1 MKRVFVILIV
11 VLLGNSVQAFADIAE
26 LNWQNANKFYQ
37 QKQYDSAVVYYE
49 KIATLKS
56 SNSALYYNLGNAY
69 YRLNKIGNAVLN
81 YERALFYDPSNQA
94 AKDNLLLAQNRI
106 SNRVQVTRDIF
117 FVRWW
122 KYVTQGNHAT
132 FWGILSLFLFGGLLA
147 LLVLK
152 RLGKMPERVPVQVYF
167 IGALVL
173 VMTLFWAFIA
183 ADNYS
188 DTNLGVIMFNNTP
201 FNSAASPQSKA
212 PLALLQEGTVVS
224 IEQQQNSSLNI
235 TLPDGRNGWIQQSA
249 ITYVQ
254 PQRK

>member
-1 MKRVFVILIV
+1 
-11 VLLGNSVQAFADIAE
+11 LGNSAHAFADITE
-26 LNWQNANKFYQ
+26 LNWQNANRFYQ

-49 KIATLKS
+49 KIAVLQS

-81 YERALFYDPSNQA
+81 YERALFYDPSNHA
-94 AKDNLLLAQNRI
+94 AKDNLLLTQNRI
-106 SNRVQVTRDIF
+106 SNKMQVAREIF

-122 KYVTQGNHAT
+122 QYITQGNHAR
-132 FWGILSLFLFGGLLA
+132 FWAILSLFLFGGLLA

-152 RLGKMPERVPVQVYF
+152 RLGKLPEHVPVQVYF
-167 IGALVL
+167 IGALIL
-173 VMTLFWAFIA
+173 VMTLFCAFNA

-188 DTNLGVIMFNNTP
+188 NTNFGVVMFNNTP
-201 FNSAASPQSKA
+201 FNSAAAQQNKA
-212 PLALLQEGTVVS
+212 PLMLLQEGTVVS
-224 IEQQQNSSLNI
+224 IELQQNSLLNI
-235 TLPDGRNGWIQQSA
+235 TLPDGRNGWIQQTA